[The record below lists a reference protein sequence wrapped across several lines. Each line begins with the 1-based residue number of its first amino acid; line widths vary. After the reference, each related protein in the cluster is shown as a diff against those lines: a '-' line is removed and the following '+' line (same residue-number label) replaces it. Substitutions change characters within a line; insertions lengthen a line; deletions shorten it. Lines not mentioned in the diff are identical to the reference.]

1 MGFAL
6 TVTYPAVNSP
16 AFGRI
21 TINVDSYWG
30 STTSASNVSVTP
42 NVYTCTGSASVITCT
57 QTAPANLLT
66 VTLTIPYSSPPSNAP
81 LTRKQAAFSATLG
94 FADART
100 YYDPS
105 AGNNAVS
112 TTVPVVAEVQM
123 AIVLVDPF
131 DPAKDFNPYIEA
143 TPAKPNITS
152 ETELVMRPFVVVN
165 NHPSNTAFSVSLTI
179 TLRTGLSYRE
189 GSALIVNPPSSTA
202 LPLNNSLVYVTGR
215 NTIRMSI
222 GSVGPGRGFQVTGIR
237 IPVDRETGAGI
248 TSPDIKMTLE
258 TSSDNITPASLT
270 AKAPV
275 VVTASTATLRAT
287 LSVADSIV
295 AGTRITSGVVVENP
309 SAALAWSVVATI
321 TADARLSLR
330 KLSLRYPCDDPVVNA
345 GGATASMACKL
356 GRIANY
362 ASAPLDF
369 ALEAADD
376 AHMTGAASASVN
388 VSLAFNDIAARFVN
402 DADAK
407 IIALNAVS
415 NLMIGAIAAAP
426 TRRPFV
432 PGRAFS
438 VRVPITNQGPS
449 RIASGKAEL
458 SLTFPTNAVAFV
470 LASQPA
476 GCSVKTAADKTSIVC
491 ALAELAPGV
500 SLNNPFSLS
509 VSPSFAYT
517 TDKVRVTAT
526 ITSTQTDPDAVN
538 NEKYDE
544 FPVVFTHD
552 IKFVSVSA
560 PTSERRVN
568 QTSAF
573 RYVISNGGVNPTPAS
588 GCALRVV
595 VTPSRYNAADTLPIV
610 IAQATGSDTCT
621 STYEGTNLAYAC
633 ALTRAITNSTDRAI
647 VSIGFYLTE
656 KGRASVDAALSC
668 PELAPGVPSDADTAN
683 SRSDAVNYID
693 FCMLSLSTRPIPDVS
708 TIRPRYVLAGTLRN
722 RAGAVCKNI
731 VVNIATDGAGS
742 QVNQQLSRDSVEGLG
757 GVTYAFPSSSVV
769 SITIA
774 NMLDTLSFSVV
785 FDQTTFEVGSA
796 VTLTA
801 TASTTT
807 LNLGD
812 NSLLTSRQV
821 MKVGKAVVSVGIVS
835 ARTVPPQ
842 IARATNGYYFDGT
855 EFKFAPVSTTTN
867 VSFIFGVKNYAEPFD
882 AAVGKKIQ
890 LQLQVS
896 LQDFTGFSKVQTY
909 AYSQGRYPTPADD
922 LVIAD
927 ALNGIAPSYDSNLTA
942 SYMRDLFVG
951 VVDSGTKKAQDC
963 TSPLETGEITCTV
976 PAIERNEQAS
986 YEVRLYA
993 YNYPKLMG
1001 YKLVVTAQ
1009 LSTVDGALFELA
1021 SKFTTYRSSMV
1032 GVQSFQTFDSVAERS
1047 SAVTTSKT
1055 DTKTII
1061 IAVVCSVVG
1070 IAAIIGVLQ
1079 WKWKF
1084 FNRKPKPPALGLDDA
1099 YGASFS

>member
-202 LPLNNSLVYVTGR
+202 QPFDYSNVTVTGR
-215 NTIRMSI
+215 NIIRMSI
-222 GSVGPGRGFQVTGIR
+222 GSVGPGRGVQVKGIR
-237 IPVDRETGAGI
+237 IPVDRQSDTGIPSAI
-248 TSPDIKMTLE
+248 VMTLE
-258 TSSDNITPASLT
+258 TTSDNVTPASV
-270 AKAPV
+270 AMKAPV
-275 VVTASTATLRAT
+275 ISVASDAKLHAT
-287 LSVADSIV
+287 LSVPDSID
-295 AGTRITSGVVVENP
+295 AGTRITCLTVLENP
-309 SAALAWSVVATI
+309 TAAEAFSVVATI
-321 TADARLSLR
+321 TADARLSIR
-330 KLSLRYPCDDPVVNA
+330 KLSLRYPCNEPVVNF
-345 GGATASMACKL
+345 GGATKSMECQV
-356 GRIANY
+356 GRISNFG
-362 ASAPLDF
+362 SAALDF
-369 ALEAADD
+369 ALDAVDD
-376 AHMTGAASASVN
+376 AHMTGAASASVK
-388 VSLAFNDIAARFVN
+388 VSLAFNDGPAQTANTSTVAI
-402 DADAK
+402 
-407 IIALNAVS
+407 NAVS
-415 NLMIGAIAAAP
+415 NLVIGAIAAAP

-449 RIASGKAEL
+449 RIASGKAKL

-476 GCSVKTAADKTSIVC
+476 NCSVKTAADKTSIVC
-491 ALAELAPGV
+491 SLAELAPGV

-552 IKFVSVSA
+552 IKFVSASA

-595 VTPSRYNAADTLPIV
+595 VTPSRYNVADTLPIV

-647 VSIGFYLTE
+647 FSIGFYLME
-656 KGRASVDAALSC
+656 KGRATVDAALSC
-668 PELAPGVPSDADTAN
+668 PELAPGVPSDTNTANN
-683 SRSDAVNYID
+683 SRSDTVNYID